1 MRSTVNVLRISV
13 RLFWREKKMKKMVLY
28 SVVIFIITGLSVFGA
43 SKLFPESEKILAKIG
58 KRVITQND
66 LDEMIKR
73 YKPSRREEP
82 YSLDEKKSFL
92 NMLIRNTFFSIEA
105 EKEKMHEK
113 PEIQSQ
119 LKIYRDELLMR
130 EYIITKIEPLVTVK
144 DEEIKEILKKNP
156 NLIPKER
163 LTLKEILV
171 KTEKEAEEIYQEL
184 KNGADFSKIAT
195 EKSISQTK
203 TKGGLVGTIS
213 RGQLPPPLET
223 VVFNL
228 KEGEFSKPIKTDEGF
243 QIFYLVS
250 RKEIDPERIKML
262 DEKLR
267 EKIIQLERNK
277 KIEAIMEKKIEELKK
292 QIKVETY
299 FDQLK

>member
-1 MRSTVNVLRISV
+1 
-13 RLFWREKKMKKMVLY
+13 MKKMVLY

-144 DEEIKEILKKNP
+144 NGEIEEILKQNP

-184 KNGADFSKIAT
+184 KKGADFSKIAT

-213 RGQLPPPLET
+213 EGQLPLHLKN

-250 RKEIDPERIKML
+250 RKGIDPDRIKML

-277 KIEAIMEKKIEELKK
+277 KIEAMIEKKIEELKK

>member
-1 MRSTVNVLRISV
+1 
-13 RLFWREKKMKKMVLY
+13 MKKMVLY
-28 SVVIFIITGLSVFGA
+28 SVVIFMITGLSVFGA
-43 SKLFPESEKILAKIG
+43 SKLFSEEKILA
-58 KRVITQND
+58 RVGDRTITQSD
-66 LDEMIKR
+66 LDELIKR
-73 YKPSRREEP
+73 YESIRKGNP
-82 YSLDEKKSFL
+82 YSIDQKKEL
-92 NMLIRNTFFSIEA
+92 INMLIRNSLISIEA
-105 EKEKMHEK
+105 EREKIDQK
-113 PEIQSQ
+113 PEIQSK
-119 LKIYRDELLMR
+119 LKMYKNELLTA
-130 EYIITKIEPLVTVK
+130 EYISQKIEPLVTVK
-144 DEEIKEILKKNP
+144 NEEIEEILKQNP

-163 LTLKEILV
+163 LTVKEILV

-195 EKSISQTK
+195 EKSISRTK
-203 TKGGLVGTIS
+203 TKEGLIGTIS

-250 RKEIDPERIKML
+250 RKEMDPEQIKML
-262 DEKLR
+262 EAKLR
-267 EKIIQLERNK
+267 EKVIQLQKSK
-277 KIEAIMEKKIEELKK
+277 KIEATMEKKTEELKK

>member
-1 MRSTVNVLRISV
+1 
-13 RLFWREKKMKKMVLY
+13 MKKMVLY

-203 TKGGLVGTIS
+203 IKGGLVGTIS

-277 KIEAIMEKKIEELKK
+277 KIETMMEKKIEELKK